1 MEMAEFK
8 VGNRSKSFPFK
19 REMPMF
25 MSSSR
30 KLDTKSLEKELL
42 SRFKSRRLHP
52 HYHVQM
58 GINKSPRQRLEKSF
72 YPSSRQPVQS
82 IDRVYHNDVTLPSI
96 TCAADDRLGAD
107 VIDTFDVPSHKKHDR
122 GHNDKHRHSLP
133 YLKPQSQFN
142 GYSSQGVNFE
152 KQFTSPRLRN
162 SDDASDSRFY
172 TMNKKPRGIAII
184 INNYEFYK
192 EMIAIT
198 NSGPQ
203 TLRVIQKGLRRDGS
217 IEDTDK
223 LGSFFR
229 NELHFIVKGYAN
241 VPARDMVKI
250 LSDVSDDDHA
260 QFDAFVCCIA
270 SHGRKGTVFGSDC
283 REIKVH
289 EITGLFTGS
298 RCVSL
303 SGKPKCF
310 FIQGCCGD
318 HFNIK
323 DVLNGPR
330 NIPREHSYIPLTCDF
345 LIAYSMV
352 RNCTEYPARQSES
365 LLYKTLLR
373 YIRKYSHRYDLT
385 SIMVRVKKA
394 LAKLQESTIGVDS
407 VFQCNFRAQLS
418 F

>member
-1 MEMAEFK
+1 MAEFK

-19 REMPMF
+19 RGMALSKNSP
-25 MSSSR
+25 R
-30 KLDTKSLEKELL
+30 KLDTKTLEKELL

-52 HYHVQM
+52 HLHVQM
-58 GINKSPRQRLEKSF
+58 GINKSPRERLQSTF
-72 YPSSRQPVQS
+72 YPSSRQLAAQS
-82 IDRVYHNDVTLPSI
+82 IDRVYHNAVTLPSI

-107 VIDTFDVPSHKKHDR
+107 VIDTFNVPNHKKHVPS
-122 GHNDKHRHSLP
+122 KHETHSHSLP
-133 YLKPQSQFN
+133 NLKTKSQFN
-142 GYSSQGVNFE
+142 GYPTQGVNFE
-152 KQFTSPRLRN
+152 SQLTSPRLEDSN
-162 SDDASDSRFY
+162 VASDSRFY
-172 TMNKKPRGIAII
+172 TMTKKPRGIAII

-203 TLRVIQKGLRRDGS
+203 TLRVIQKGLRRDAS

-223 LGSFFR
+223 LGCFFR

-250 LSDVSDDDHA
+250 LSDVSNDDHA

-270 SHGRKGTVFGSDC
+270 SHGRRGTLFGSDC

-289 EITGLFTGS
+289 EITGLFNGS

-310 FIQGCCGD
+310 FIQGCSGD
-318 HFNIK
+318 HFSLK
-323 DVLNGPR
+323 DVLSGPR
-330 NIPREHSYIPLTCDF
+330 NVPRDHSYIPLTSDF

-352 RNCTEYPARQSES
+352 KSCTEYPARQSES

-373 YIRKYSHRYDLT
+373 YIRKYSHRYDLAN
-385 SIMVRVKKA
+385 IMVRVKKA
-394 LAKLQESTIGVDS
+394 LTKLQESTIGVDS